1 MGSMFPPDKSLT
13 LKVSFPLKLLQMQKY
28 PSKKWPN
35 TLRNGITEHP
45 QKPEVGCELCKVTH
59 YAKDCPL
66 KEEGNTLEEAYYTQF
81 GAPYQPAGQYRA
93 AGPGFYQ
100 RNNGNSS
107 YPDRRQTLEE
117 SLTKFMAE
125 SAKRHEEN
133 SNIIMEIRASTDA
146 AIRNQGA
153 SIKTLEIQIDS
164 VITFLRQWGIE
175 NKVFTIT
182 LDNATNN
189 NGLVDCLKDQLGY
202 DALVC
207 NGEFIHVRC
216 CAHVLNLIVQSGL
229 KVIEESIKT
238 VRESVKFVRGSAAR
252 KIKFLECVARLKL
265 QCGKNVRQ
273 DVVTRWNYTYLM
285 LDCAL
290 AYRRAFVLLGKL
302 DKTFKT
308 CPTPDEWTRIEA
320 IAMFLKPFYD
330 ITKLFSGTL
339 YSTSNLYFHNV
350 YKIQK
355 AIQRHMLNPDRIIS
369 GMARDMKTKFDKYW
383 ETYTMV
389 LSFGAILDPR
399 YKLNIVEF
407 YLSELGMEGP
417 LLIEKVQSVEDGLRK
432 LYSAYEVQPN
442 VMRDSTKG
450 PSSNVEEGRLCD
462 DAEDDLAGFET
473 FQSQYKKLEVSRVGI
488 VARDIL
494 SIPITTVASEST
506 FSIGGRII
514 SKYRSSLS
522 SENAEALLCTRDW
535 LFDLKDE
542 DEVDKKELID
552 EDIEKLVK
560 SSSKVIIGGGGSSSC
575 SGTCS

>member
-1 MGSMFPPDKSLT
+1 MLNFRVIPHPHTGS
-13 LKVSFPLKLLQMQKY
+13 LL
-28 PSKKWPN
+28 
-35 TLRNGITEHP
+35 
-45 QKPEVGCELCKVTH
+45 
-59 YAKDCPL
+59 A
-66 KEEGNTLEEAYYTQF
+66 
-81 GAPYQPAGQYRA
+81 
-93 AGPGFYQ
+93 
-100 RNNGNSS
+100 
-107 YPDRRQTLEE
+107 
-117 SLTKFMAE
+117 
-125 SAKRHEEN
+125 
-133 SNIIMEIRASTDA
+133 
-146 AIRNQGA
+146 
-153 SIKTLEIQIDS
+153 DS

-290 AYRRAFVLLGKL
+290 VYR
-302 DKTFKT
+302 
-308 CPTPDEWTRIEA
+308 
-320 IAMFLKPFYD
+320 
-330 ITKLFSGTL
+330 TL

-355 AIQRHMLNPDRIIS
+355 AIQRHMLNHDAIVS
-369 GMARDMKTKFDKYW
+369 GMAKDMKTKFDKYW

-417 LLIEKVQSVEDGLRK
+417 LLIQKG
-432 LYSAYEVQPN
+432 P
-442 VMRDSTKG
+442 TKG
-450 PSSNVEEGRLCD
+450 PSSNVGGGKLCD
-462 DAEDDLAGFET
+462 DAEYDLVGFET
-473 FQSQYKKLEVSRVGI
+473 FQSQYKKSEIQKSQLNQYLDEPKLDKNQKIDILQFWKENQVRYPELAI
-488 VARDIL
+488 MARDIL

-506 FSIGGRII
+506 FSIGGWII
-514 SKYRSSLS
+514 SKYRSSLCS
-522 SENAEALLCTRDW
+522 SNAEALLCTRDW
-535 LFDLKDE
+535 LFDPKDE
-542 DEVDKKELID
+542 DEINEQELIL
-552 EDIEKLVK
+552 DIKKLIQP
-560 SSSKVIIGGGGSSSC
+560 SSKVSLLFM
-575 SGTCS
+575 